1 MKPIRYQ
8 GRKVPGK
15 DPQRPKELKAPV
27 GLDALEETVWSLST
41 FSRQVTALVEDAEKY
56 LIVCATVPQNDDE
69 EVEPEAA
76 ASEETETP
84 NTLNQVWG

>member
-15 DPQRPKELKAPV
+15 DRQHPKELKAPAGIDV
-27 GLDALEETVWSLST
+27 LEETVWSLST

-56 LIVCATVPQNDDE
+56 LIVCATMPQNDDE

-76 ASEETETP
+76 TSKETEAP